1 MSVNAGR
8 DMGTAGHGTGREWI
22 LPAAS
27 LSDLTAHKDLLA
39 FDSVLSLH
47 NVPGNTRLPSEMK
60 NLEAD

>member
-1 MSVNAGR
+1 
-8 DMGTAGHGTGREWI
+8 MGTAEHGTGREWI

-27 LSDLTAHKDLLA
+27 LSDLIAHKDLLA

>member
-8 DMGTAGHGTGREWI
+8 DMGTAEHGTGREWI

-27 LSDLTAHKDLLA
+27 LSDLIAHKDLLA